1 MNNRDELAEVIDDNF
16 DDYRPSFNE
25 AGEIVGSNAAEAV
38 RAAGYRK
45 LAAGGRGMTIS
56 DEAVEAALTV
66 LRRDDLW
73 ELSDEEEARLIL
85 EAAAPD
91 IIAGYFREM
100 NLKAIACEIETPLL
114 SKRDHK

>member
-1 MNNRDELAEVIDDNF
+1 MNNRDELAEAIDDNF

-45 LAAGGRGMTIS
+45 LAAGGRGMMIS

-85 EAAAPD
+85 GAAAPYMLVERQPYVFNYD
-91 IIAGYFREM
+91 
-100 NLKAIACEIETPLL
+100 TPNHHR
-114 SKRDHK
+114 SQA